1 LEITGLAFQP
11 RDVLG
16 GKCGREKILFIEHSY
31 TRAPEGKM
39 MSEIKEQ
46 INKNSL
52 QSTSSKY
59 LRGLFPD
66 SVRAEVYHC

>member
-1 LEITGLAFQP
+1 
-11 RDVLG
+11 
-16 GKCGREKILFIEHSY
+16 
-31 TRAPEGKM
+31 

-66 SVRAEVYHC
+66 SVRAEVYHCQAAINSSTPTLPVNSVEGKGFLSHF